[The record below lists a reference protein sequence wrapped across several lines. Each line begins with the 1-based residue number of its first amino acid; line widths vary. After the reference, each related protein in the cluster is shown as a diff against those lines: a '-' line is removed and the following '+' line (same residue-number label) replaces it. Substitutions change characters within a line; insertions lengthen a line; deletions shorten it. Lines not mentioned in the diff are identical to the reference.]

1 MTEFYAGSLKTDME
15 VWFGHE
21 CGKNSHWKA
30 GGKKIQ
36 TGLTHGK
43 EKRMARKRYK
53 SILNSIHLV
62 KEINMNKNP
71 CEYGADDGGP

>member
-30 GGKKIQ
+30 GGKKSKQ
-36 TGLTHGK
+36 DLHM
-43 EKRMARKRYK
+43 EKRREWPEKGI
-53 SILNSIHLV
+53 S
-62 KEINMNKNP
+62 P
-71 CEYGADDGGP
+71 F